1 MSTNIL
7 KTKENEIFNLN
18 KKIIRMYKPIASKLE
33 IPNADEKKLN
43 YIHD

>member
-18 KKIIRMYKPIASKLE
+18 KKVMKLYKPISS
-33 IPNADEKKLN
+33 
-43 YIHD
+43 